1 MNMTQ
6 IITLQHCCRLL
17 SKMAQ
22 VKPHRSKS
30 PFLSATLFVLLMLML
45 VSCASQSAGPADSKG
60 RRIDLELKTQMSDHR
75 YTYFEI
81 KRGML
86 NYGGGR
92 DGAQMEAAP
101 VLQLSTEQLDAIWA
115 IIDRY
120 DLMNAKG
127 SFMGKGET
135 ATYDLTL
142 NDGRMLS
149 QTIHAIDDKVP
160 GLKELHQLLFDY
172 QANVRYR
179 IPELETHNKS

>member
-1 MNMTQ
+1 MSTTP
-6 IITLQHCCRLL
+6 IITLQPYRQLL
-17 SKMAQ
+17 SRTAITGHHKLKT
-22 VKPHRSKS
+22 V
-30 PFLSATLFVLLMLML
+30 FLPATLFVLLLQML
-45 VSCASQSAGPADSKG
+45 VGCASQSAGPADSKG
-60 RRIDLELKTQMSDHR
+60 RRLDLEFKTQMTDHR

-81 KRGML
+81 KRGTL
-86 NYGGGR
+86 KYGGGR

-127 SFMGKGET
+127 SFLGKGET

-149 QTIHAIDDKVP
+149 HAIHATDDKVP

-172 QANVRYR
+172 QATVRYR